1 MLPPGAM
8 TLMAAEP
15 GAAHPFPLFDVF
27 PQRFLLQFTHRPQL
41 GDDWCTVTTVDGHQV
56 QVRAADCGAACRCA
70 GEFRMARDAS

>member
-27 PQRFLLQFTHRPQL
+27 PQRFLLRTGRS
-41 GDDWCTVTTVDGHQV
+41 WVMT
-56 QVRAADCGAACRCA
+56 GAP
-70 GEFRMARDAS
+70 